1 MYFKHSES
9 NQECQQLVDSM
20 PQIFYEK
27 KCRKS
32 MAGSFINHSSILR
45 SFENLD
51 NNALR
56 DLQLLPTNCVC
67 ILDEIKI
74 RNEPIYIAGRYL
86 KFSRTVSQTPWL
98 VEGES
103 IFKTSVQDIIQ
114 TEVAKYIQ
122 FRTLKF
128 SASGREDVDV
138 RMLGRGRP
146 FLLEITNP
154 RFTEEEDIIN
164 KIKTN
169 INQNKDVN
177 VMDFQFV
184 DKNISQALLKGGAEE
199 KSKTY
204 QVS

>member
-1 MYFKHSES
+1 
-9 NQECQQLVDSM
+9 
-20 PQIFYEK
+20 
-27 KCRKS
+27 
-32 MAGSFINHSSILR
+32 MASSFINHSSILR
-45 SFENLD
+45 SLENLD
-51 NNALR
+51 NEALK
-56 DLQLLPTNCVC
+56 DLQLLQTNVGCT
-67 ILDEIKI
+67 LEEIKI

-86 KFSRTVSQTPWL
+86 KFSRTVCQTPWL

-114 TEVAKYIQ
+114 TEVAKFIQ
-122 FRTLKF
+122 FKTFKF

-154 RFTEEEDIIN
+154 RFAEEEDILN
-164 KIKTN
+164 KIKAN

-177 VMDFQFV
+177 VLDFQFV
-184 DKNISQALLKGGAEE
+184 DKQISQLLLKGGAEE